1 MMVKITISF
10 APVHDIPPGLDHLGE
25 MRAPI
30 YNVGSINRKMFRTP
44 YDDLEPNFTGK
55 KKSSTATA
63 NNNPAIDLNEVFN
76 TPDQTDAEYSEWFK
90 KTYGN

>member
-1 MMVKITISF
+1 MAGFITNLDVNYNESTWQTEVKGSRAPMFVKITVGF

-44 YDDLEPNFTGK
+44 YDDIE
-55 KKSSTATA
+55 KSE
-63 NNNPAIDLNEVFN
+63 NE
-76 TPDQTDAEYSEWFK
+76 
-90 KTYGN
+90 